1 MNSTILEIVLAGVAV
16 LAACAVGATCLL
28 GLAVWL
34 GGRDE
39 RTVK

>member
-1 MNSTILEIVLAGVAV
+1 MSHVIIELVLAGAAI
-16 LAACAVGATCLL
+16 LAACAVGVTCLM

-34 GGRDE
+34 GGREE